1 MLEVNNVKFRYS
13 SGKESVL
20 NGVNFTLSEHEI
32 LSVIGPSGSGK
43 STLLH
48 LLAGL
53 IQPTAGSIAFE
64 GSQLKNPDEQLI
76 AGHESIK
83 LVFQDFKVMPNRTV
97 EENVRYKLLNFD
109 KEYQQE
115 RTQSLLELCK
125 LEDYSKSLPNHLSG
139 GQQQRLALARTLA
152 DDPKVLLMD
161 EPFSNL
167 DPVTKEDLFERVL
180 DIVNTESL
188 SLILVSHDI
197 QDVLRITNKIIFL
210 SEGVIR
216 QEGNPIELYENP
228 QSELVARFFGPL
240 NDVSMLLNEPNAFV
254 RREHIRFTASNEQSY
269 SAELLES
276 VFMLGDKF
284 LNCVVTNCGTKVY
297 GFTSKPLIAKN
308 RQVYFNFD
316 FKKVLYFRRS

>member
-1 MLEVNNVKFRYS
+1 MLEARNIKFSYP
-13 SGKESVL
+13 GAKESVL
-20 NGVNFTLSEHEI
+20 NGINLTLPKNQI

-53 IQPTAGSIAFE
+53 IQPTAGSITFE

-97 EENVRYKLLNFD
+97 EENIRYKLLHFNND
-109 KEYQQE
+109 YQNE
-115 RTQSLLELCK
+115 RVQDLLELCK
-125 LEDYSKSLPNHLSG
+125 LEDCKNSLPSHLSG

-167 DPVTKEDLFERVL
+167 DPVTKGDLFERVM

-197 QDVLRITNKIIFL
+197 QDVLQMTDQIIFL
-210 SEGVIR
+210 SQGLMV
-216 QEGNPIELYENP
+216 QEGSPIEFYENP
-228 QSELVARFFGPL
+228 RNELVARFFGPL
-240 NDVSMLLNEPNAFV
+240 NDLSLILNKPNTFI
-254 RREHIRFTASNEQSY
+254 RREHIKFSLSKEQGY
-269 SAELLES
+269 PAKLLNS
-276 VFMLGDKF
+276 TFVLGDRY
-284 LNCVVTNCGTKVY
+284 LNKVVSNCGTVIY
-297 GFTSKPLIAKN
+297 GYTSAPLKTVN
-308 RQVYFNFD
+308 EGVCFKFNS
-316 FKKVLYFRRS
+316 KKLLYFRSS